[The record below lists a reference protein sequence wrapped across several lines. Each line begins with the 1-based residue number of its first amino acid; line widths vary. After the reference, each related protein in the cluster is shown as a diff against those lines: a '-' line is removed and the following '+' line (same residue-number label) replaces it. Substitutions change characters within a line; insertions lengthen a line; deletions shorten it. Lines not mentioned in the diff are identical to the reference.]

1 MLGVGVFFTLSGY
14 LITDILLGQLNAR
27 GRIKLAAFWL
37 ARARRLLPA
46 LFVMLA
52 IVVAWVTIF
61 GPAQPDQFRKGV
73 VSAIFYVNN
82 WQQIFADVSYFAR
95 FEAEGPL
102 DHLWSLSV
110 EEQFYIVWPFLLLL
124 GVKLVRERPLPS
136 GVRPR
141 LALLTIAGALAST
154 ILMAVLY
161 KPEPRPLAD
170 LLRHRH
176 PRRRPPLRRRPGD
189 GLAEPQTQPPDH
201 AAGAQHARRDWPRRP
216 PDHRP
221 DDLADRRT
229 LVLPLPRRL
238 HGPLAGD
245 GDGR

>member
-1 MLGVGVFFTLSGY
+1 
-14 LITDILLGQLNAR
+14 
-27 GRIKLAAFWL
+27 
-37 ARARRLLPA
+37 
-46 LFVMLA
+46 MLA

-61 GPAQPDQFRKGV
+61 GPAQPDQFREGV

-110 EEQFYIVWPFLLLL
+110 EEQFYIVWPFLLLV

-141 LALLTIAGALAST
+141 LAAADDRRRARLDDPDGGPLRAEL
-154 ILMAVLY
+154 
-161 KPEPRPLAD
+161 RPLAA

-176 PRRRPPLRRRPGD
+176 PRRRPALRRGAGD
-189 GLAEPQTQPPDH
+189 GLAEPQTQPPDR
-201 AAGAQHARRDWPRRP
+201 APGAQHARRRSASPAWW
-216 PDHRP
+216 
-221 DDLADRRT
+221 
-229 LVLPLPRRL
+229 
-238 HGPLAGD
+238 
-245 GDGR
+245 